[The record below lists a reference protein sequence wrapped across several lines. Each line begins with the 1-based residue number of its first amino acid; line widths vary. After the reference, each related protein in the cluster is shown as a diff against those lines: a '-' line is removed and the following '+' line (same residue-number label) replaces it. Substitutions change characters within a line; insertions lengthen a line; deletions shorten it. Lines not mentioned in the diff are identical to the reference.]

1 MCGRCD
7 GLNRTDNAIK
17 NRWNSTLQRLIKQGA
32 PPGGFLMPNGEGD
45 MGMMNVV
52 RETQTRRRGKAADKK
67 GGMPRKGEHKR
78 QAMPL
83 SQVV

>member
-1 MCGRCD
+1 
-7 GLNRTDNAIK
+7 
-17 NRWNSTLQRLIKQGA
+17 
-32 PPGGFLMPNGEGD
+32 MPNGEGD

-83 SQVV
+83 TQVV